1 MNIGASSACFYPLET
16 EKAFQK
22 ICEMGFSHSEI
33 FFNSPSELN
42 SDFVKEM
49 LRIKEHYGIT
59 VTSLHPYRSFSEGY
73 DFFSKYKRRFYDA
86 TEDYKR
92 FFNAAAELGA
102 KYIVMHGSKHHSE
115 IPLTEYAERF
125 GELDSIART
134 FSCNVAH
141 ENVVD
146 FASASP
152 DFMRFMKEQLGKD
165 FKAVLDI
172 KQARR
177 AGYDYNEFIDVLG
190 ENIVHLHLSDF
201 NSEHNCIPPS
211 ENGAFDFFFA
221 VFGGDILVAD
231 DTHINGNAGSGNRKA
246 IKCFPAMF
254 WIWAGRKQFRREVRP
269 SW

>member
-16 EKAFQK
+16 EKSFRK
-22 ICEMGFSHSEI
+22 ICELGFSHSEI
-33 FFNSPSELN
+33 FINSPSELKPE
-42 SDFVKEM
+42 F
-49 LRIKEHYGIT
+49 IKEIRSIKDSYGIT
-59 VTSLHPYRSFSEGY
+59 VTSLHPYRSSSDGY

-92 FFNAAAELGA
+92 FFSAAAELDA
-102 KYIVMHGSKHHSE
+102 KYIVMHGSKRRSE

-125 GELDSIART
+125 GELDSIAKAFGCR
-134 FSCNVAH
+134 VAH

-146 FASASP
+146 FVSADP
-152 DFMRFMKEQLGKD
+152 EFMRFMKEQLGKD

-177 AGYDYNEFIDVLG
+177 AGFDYKEFIDVLG

-211 ENGAFDFFFA
+211 EKGLFDFSALFTA
-221 VFGGDILVAD
+221 LKGIGYKGDGIVELYSDGYKDSSEIVSAAEHLRKIAEKVFNQAQV
-231 DTHINGNAGSGNRKA
+231 
-246 IKCFPAMF
+246 
-254 WIWAGRKQFRREVRP
+254 
-269 SW
+269 